1 MEIILWENIINLGN
15 IGDKVTV
22 NPGYGR
28 NYLLKTGKALRYS
41 KENLEH
47 VSKKKDELNKKNIE
61 LKKELKKTAQL
72 INKKSFKFYKESK
85 ENGELYGSVKP
96 KEISKYFIDNFK
108 QTIHPSQID
117 IKKEIN
123 KIGQFPITINLH
135 SDLVA
140 ELRVSVEKKTL
151 KK

>member
-1 MEIILWENIINLGN
+1 MQ
-15 IGDKVTV
+15 
-22 NPGYGR
+22 
-28 NYLLKTGKALRYS
+28 A
-41 KENLEH
+41 
-47 VSKKKDELNKKNIE
+47 
-61 LKKELKKTAQL
+61 
-72 INKKSFKFYKESK
+72 
-85 ENGELYGSVKP
+85 
-96 KEISKYFIDNFK
+96 KEISKYFLDNFQ

-135 SDLVA
+135 SDLIA

>member
-1 MEIILWENIINLGN
+1 M
-15 IGDKVTV
+15 
-22 NPGYGR
+22 YG
-28 NYLLKTGKALRYS
+28 A
-41 KENLEH
+41 
-47 VSKKKDELNKKNIE
+47 I
-61 LKKELKKTAQL
+61 
-72 INKKSFKFYKESK
+72 
-85 ENGELYGSVKP
+85 KP
-96 KEISKYFIDNFK
+96 KEISKYFLDNFK

-135 SDLVA
+135 SDLIV